1 MTQHMLY
8 FLKVWGSRMSN
19 TYDITICD
27 LHQFHFQSNVH
38 CTDGVVSFFYWHG
51 HGGHGHVGH
60 GHGGHGHIMD
70 V

>member
-1 MTQHMLY
+1 MWSPSISFPEQ
-8 FLKVWGSRMSN
+8 
-19 TYDITICD
+19 
-27 LHQFHFQSNVH
+27 